1 MNNYKIYFTSR
12 TINDIGDALQE
23 IAIIYIMAIYTQ
35 SAKIAGIIVSLNA
48 LVRIV
53 CFFFAI
59 KAKSDSNVKILLR
72 NMDLIYGCIT
82 IVFFLVYKIYGR
94 NMNYWILI
102 IYEVICSYI
111 YTYYKIYQDVIIKD
125 ICSSNKQIA
134 RLFTLDN
141 IISVLVSLISSILII
156 VLKIEVF
163 LLLNALS
170 FFVSSIIISSLDI
183 DEKLIKDKNIQ
194 TGIAKRL
201 VAFKYNYPF
210 VFRIIVTSCILSFF
224 YATYSVVFQKALKIF
239 SISTKHIGILTGVYD
254 IFVIILSYIV
264 GFFSIKDTKKII
276 YIFLTLL
283 FIGLLIAPAFEGIVF
298 IVIITIVYS
307 IIGGGY
313 NSFCQIL
320 FQNCV
325 NTYDIP
331 TLKGIYNILCGI
343 SIMLSGYISP
353 MLLTKISLGNFCCVM
368 AVLVG
373 FLIAYNI
380 FLNKNSRELRR

>member
-1 MNNYKIYFTSR
+1 M
-12 TINDIGDALQE
+12 
-23 IAIIYIMAIYTQ
+23 
-35 SAKIAGIIVSLNA
+35 
-48 LVRIV
+48 
-53 CFFFAI
+53 
-59 KAKSDSNVKILLR
+59 
-72 NMDLIYGCIT
+72 
-82 IVFFLVYKIYGR
+82 
-94 NMNYWILI
+94 
-102 IYEVICSYI
+102 ICSYI

-170 FFVSSIIISSLDI
+170 FLVSSIIISSLDI

-194 TGIAKRL
+194 TGIAKKL

-210 VFRIIVTSCILSFF
+210 VSRIIVTSCILSFF

-283 FIGLLIAPAFEGIVF
+283 FIGLLMAPAFEGIVF
-298 IVIITIVYS
+298 IVIITIIYS
-307 IIGGGY
+307 VIGG
-313 NSFCQIL
+313 
-320 FQNCV
+320 
-325 NTYDIP
+325 
-331 TLKGIYNILCGI
+331 
-343 SIMLSGYISP
+343 
-353 MLLTKISLGNFCCVM
+353 
-368 AVLVG
+368 
-373 FLIAYNI
+373 
-380 FLNKNSRELRR
+380 